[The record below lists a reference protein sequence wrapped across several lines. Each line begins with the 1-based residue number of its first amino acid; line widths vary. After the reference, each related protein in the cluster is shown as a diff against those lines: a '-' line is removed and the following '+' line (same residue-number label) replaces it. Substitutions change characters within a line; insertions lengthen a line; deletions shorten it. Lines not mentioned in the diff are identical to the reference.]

1 MSLSEELEKFRRQM
15 ADDNQPAF
23 AVGVRAA
30 QAQMIFAAA
39 ESMVRTLEDNR
50 RELMN
55 NMQALLPAPVPHHA
69 QVPMYQPTPVPE
81 PEHPDE
87 YDRVDEDERYLGLE
101 FPRVMR
107 RGAGA

>member
-1 MSLSEELEKFRRQM
+1 MSLSEELEKFRMRM

-50 RELMN
+50 RELMS
-55 NMQALLPAPVPHHA
+55 NMQALLPPPV
-69 QVPMYQPTPVPE
+69 QQPLPRFQSPPLAEPE
-81 PEHPDE
+81 PGE
-87 YDRVDEDERYLGLE
+87 YDRVDDDDLYLGLE